1 MPLSLHKKSPTNQR
15 LQFVSCGLEQL
26 QFKQP
31 QHQKRTPTDW
41 EVVDLKLGHFRWI
54 IFGRGGEELGLFLS
68 CPHPSSL
75 RSPQCLLHFFVY
87 EWKKKKSPCHSQVMI
102 PSVKLDFSH
111 VQAKCG
117 SLDKIQHAAGGGNVS
132 DISNNPSLQALS
144 FLTNLFIQVW
154 IIVVECFSSF
164 SITYSIFTK
173 HTTSVNTPCTACGVV
188 PASF

>member
-87 EWKKKKSPCHSQVMI
+87 EWKKKSHPVIPRSWFRVLNWTLATFRLNVAPWTKSSMQPAEETWVIFQITPLS
-102 PSVKLDFSH
+102 KLSH
-111 VQAKCG
+111 
-117 SLDKIQHAAGGGNVS
+117 
-132 DISNNPSLQALS
+132 
-144 FLTNLFIQVW
+144 F
-154 IIVVECFSSF
+154 
-164 SITYSIFTK
+164 
-173 HTTSVNTPCTACGVV
+173 
-188 PASF
+188 

>member
-31 QHQKRTPTDW
+31 QHQKWTR
-41 EVVDLKLGHFRWI
+41 LGGCGFKIGTLPLDYFWQ
-54 IFGRGGEELGLFLS
+54 GGEELGLFLS

-173 HTTSVNTPCTACGVV
+173 HTTSANTPFTACGVV

>member
-31 QHQKRTPTDW
+31 QHQKWTRLGGCGFKIGTLPLDYFWQGGRRIGAIFKLPTPIQF
-41 EVVDLKLGHFRWI
+41 EKPSVFAA
-54 IFGRGGEELGLFLS
+54 FL
-68 CPHPSSL
+68 C
-75 RSPQCLLHFFVY
+75 V
-87 EWKKKKSPCHSQVMI
+87 WMKKKKSPCHSQVMI

-173 HTTSVNTPCTACGVV
+173 HTTSVNTPCTACRVV

>member
-1 MPLSLHKKSPTNQR
+1 
-15 LQFVSCGLEQL
+15 
-26 QFKQP
+26 
-31 QHQKRTPTDW
+31 
-41 EVVDLKLGHFRWI
+41 
-54 IFGRGGEELGLFLS
+54 
-68 CPHPSSL
+68 
-75 RSPQCLLHFFVY
+75 
-87 EWKKKKSPCHSQVMI
+87 MI

-144 FLTNLFIQVW
+144 FLTNFFIQVW

-173 HTTSVNTPCTACGVV
+173 HNICKHPFYSMQGCPHVFLTVFAL
-188 PASF
+188 